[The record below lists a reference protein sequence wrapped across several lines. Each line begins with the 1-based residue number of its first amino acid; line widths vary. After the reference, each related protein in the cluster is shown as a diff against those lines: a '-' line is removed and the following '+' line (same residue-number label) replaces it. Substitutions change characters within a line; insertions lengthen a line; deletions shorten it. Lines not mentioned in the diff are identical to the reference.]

1 VAIKN
6 GPAKGSHHH
15 PGAKMDASVN
25 NAVDASLAMQQ
36 MQFAQQK
43 DVLLLKKVLNS
54 QADVMATLM
63 QSVPQLAADGTLGT
77 KVNTYA

>member
-1 VAIKN
+1 
-6 GPAKGSHHH
+6 
-15 PGAKMDASVN
+15 MDASVN